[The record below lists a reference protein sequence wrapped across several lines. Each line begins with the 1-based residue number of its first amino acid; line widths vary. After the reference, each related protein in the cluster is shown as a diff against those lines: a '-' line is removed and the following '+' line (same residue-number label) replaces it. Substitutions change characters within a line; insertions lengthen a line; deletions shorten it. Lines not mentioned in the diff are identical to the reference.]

1 MAFGARGNFFARAID
16 VDLKNTT
23 EILAASARHKGA
35 SVTEVLVNCVIFN
48 NGIHKSVTDKDVRAD
63 RTIFLRHGEKMIYGA
78 NKDKGIVLEGLKLKS
93 VTIGQDGY
101 TIDDILVHD
110 AHEKDNTLHT
120 MLAMMSGEMPI
131 ALGVIRDVEGPTY
144 DTAVH
149 QQIEEVQAKN
159 PTRKLR
165 EVIMQGDVWEIK

>member
-1 MAFGARGNFFARAID
+1 M
-16 VDLKNTT
+16 
-23 EILAASARHKGA
+23 
-35 SVTEVLVNCVIFN
+35 
-48 NGIHKSVTDKDVRAD
+48 
-63 RTIFLRHGEKMIYGA
+63 
-78 NKDKGIVLEGLKLKS
+78 LEGLKLKS